1 MFGKMHPAQEI
12 HSWSEGFDED
22 FVRMEWEFQ
31 LIFQKI
37 PNPVQVRLA
46 QSGFAWRKKDKIV
59 GIPNVVLDSEF
70 MFNKLVKLIHIDIN

>member
-1 MFGKMHPAQEI
+1 MGRKMHPAQEVY
-12 HSWSEGFDED
+12 SGRKGFDKD
-22 FVRMEWEFQ
+22 FIGMEWEFQ